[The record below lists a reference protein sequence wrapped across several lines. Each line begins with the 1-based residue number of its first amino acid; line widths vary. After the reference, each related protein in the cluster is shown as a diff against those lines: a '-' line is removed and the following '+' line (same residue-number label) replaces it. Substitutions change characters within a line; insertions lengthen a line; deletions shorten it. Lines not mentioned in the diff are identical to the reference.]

1 MVYIENKETRTDF
14 HAPLAQLGERLLDV
28 EKVVGSSPTRSTISP
43 SRQIDFIDKR
53 LVLRF

>member
-14 HAPLAQLGERLLDV
+14 KCTGSSAGERLLDV
-28 EKVVGSSPTRSTISP
+28 ERVAGSNPARCTISP

-53 LVLRF
+53 LALRF